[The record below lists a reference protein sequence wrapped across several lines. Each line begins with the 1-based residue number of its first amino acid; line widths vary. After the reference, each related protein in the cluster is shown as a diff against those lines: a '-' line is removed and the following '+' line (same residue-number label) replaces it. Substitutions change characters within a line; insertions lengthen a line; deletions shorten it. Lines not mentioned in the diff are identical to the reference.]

1 MMNGLYNEDCRE
13 TLKRE
18 LLYDYVI
25 TSPPDLNELG
35 YEKIDASS
43 IKKWRNFLISVIT
56 VSYTHLRAHET

>member
-1 MMNGLYNEDCRE
+1 MEDRRNRDARKFFPMMNGLYNEDCRE

-43 IKKWRNFLISVIT
+43 I
-56 VSYTHLRAHET
+56 